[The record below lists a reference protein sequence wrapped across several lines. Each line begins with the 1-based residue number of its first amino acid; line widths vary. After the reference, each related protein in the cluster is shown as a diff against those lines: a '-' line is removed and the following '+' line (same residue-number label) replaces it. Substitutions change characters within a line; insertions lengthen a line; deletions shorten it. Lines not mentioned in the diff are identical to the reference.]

1 MGTRWAGFIEAVVS
15 RASWQGYPKPVDT
28 VLGLLGL
35 ALFIV
40 FVVSLA
46 ASVTWLVVRFSP
58 SPSSKPKPSP
68 ETGADG

>member
-1 MGTRWAGFIEAVVS
+1 
-15 RASWQGYPKPVDT
+15 VDT
-28 VLGLLGL
+28 VLGLIGL
-35 ALFIV
+35 VLFIV

-58 SPSSKPKPSP
+58 NPSTKPKPAP